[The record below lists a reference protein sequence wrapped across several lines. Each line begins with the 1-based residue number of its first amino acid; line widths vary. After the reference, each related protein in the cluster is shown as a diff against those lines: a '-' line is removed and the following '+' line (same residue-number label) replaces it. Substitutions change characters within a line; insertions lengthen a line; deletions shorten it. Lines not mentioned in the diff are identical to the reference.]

1 MADGR
6 LLLFL
11 DGGFG
16 DQFQM
21 LRWQKKRDEA
31 EVAEAGGNAKKAA
44 KLRAEAGA
52 MFAQDWLRAF
62 PGDAVPAY

>member
-1 MADGR
+1 MIELERRDKERAAR
-6 LLLFL
+6 H
-11 DGGFG
+11 
-16 DQFQM
+16 
-21 LRWQKKRDEA
+21 RWQKKRDEA